1 MARIRQ
7 SFIAYSPQTSCFQNV
22 EKHFAVVG
30 VLEEMDM
37 SLRVLETYIPKFFAG
52 IFLSQYSNMFQTASW
67 RKR

>member
-52 IFLSQYSNMFQTASW
+52 IFLS
-67 RKR
+67 